1 MRPRACDALC
11 VAVLLATA
19 CSASAQSLEELSR
32 LSVEDLASIEITSVS
47 KRPEALS
54 QAAAAVYVITA
65 DEIRRS
71 GVTSLAEALRLAPN
85 LEVARISSQT
95 YAISSR
101 GMNSVNASNKLL
113 VLIDGRS
120 VYTPF
125 FGSVFWDQQ
134 DTMIADIE
142 RIEVISGPGGTLW
155 GSNAM
160 NGVVNVITKG
170 SAETQGGLL
179 DAKAGNFVSRAAGR
193 WGGALPGGGT
203 YRVYALG
210 FRDGDTR
217 LVNGTNADDAWTG
230 RQAGFRSE
238 LAVLDG
244 SLSVIGDAYENR
256 IDSSGRRS
264 GGDVLARWARVL
276 DGGGVLQLQGYFD
289 EQNRSDTA
297 AGGSAT
303 DSVRT
308 WDFQLQHGFGIGAA
322 QQIVWGAGYRIWTD
336 EFRNG
341 ANPFVLVPESET
353 LSITNLFVQ
362 DTIGVSDDLK
372 VTLGLKLE
380 YSTFSQWAV
389 MPSVRVG
396 WQVAPDHF
404 LWGAISRAVRTP
416 SRIERDLYAPG
427 IVDPSPDFASEK
439 LVAYEAGWRSR
450 LLPQATVS
458 VSLFYN
464 DYDDLR
470 TTSPNPVTVL
480 PVTFGNGW
488 QGATYGLDAWATWTP
503 LPWWRVVPG
512 VEILRKRFDLKP
524 GEQDIAGTQ
533 SVLGHDPGHQV
544 FLRSFMD
551 LPDNW
556 ELYVGLRQI
565 GALPA
570 ISVPSYFEADVKVA
584 YRPSPNVELALV
596 GQNLVHA
603 YHAEGSQPSQP
614 IHEIPRS
621 WYAGIRWKF

>member
-1 MRPRACDALC
+1 MRAL
-11 VAVLLATA
+11 ALLAA
-19 CSASAQSLEELSR
+19 AGSAGAQSLEELGR
-32 LSVEDLASIEITSVS
+32 LSVEDLASIEIMSVS

-54 QAAAAVYVITA
+54 QAPAAVYVITGE
-65 DEIRRS
+65 EIRRS

-95 YAISSR
+95 YVISSR

-125 FGSVFWDQQ
+125 FSSVFWDQQ
-134 DTMIADIE
+134 DTMIADID

-170 SAETQGGLL
+170 SAETQGGLV
-179 DAKAGNFVSRAAGR
+179 DAKAGNFLARAAGR
-193 WGGALPGGGT
+193 WGGAFPGGGT
-203 YRVYALG
+203 YRVYAFG

-217 LVNGTNADDAWTG
+217 LTNGTNADDAWTG

-238 LAVLDG
+238 VPTLGG
-244 SLSVIGDAYENR
+244 SLTLIGDAYENT
-256 IDSSGRRS
+256 IDTPTGRRS
-264 GGDVLARWARVL
+264 GGDLLARWARVF
-276 DGGGVLQLQGYFD
+276 DGGGVLQLQAYYD
-289 EQNRSDTA
+289 EQNRSDSA
-297 AGGSAT
+297 PSGGSSR

-308 WDFQLQHGFGIGAA
+308 WDFQLQHAFDVGKA
-322 QQIVWGAGYRIWTD
+322 QQIVWGAGYRTWTD
-336 EFRNG
+336 SFRNT
-341 ANPFVLVPESET
+341 ANPFVLVPESER
-353 LSITNLFVQ
+353 LSLANLFAQ
-362 DTIGVSDDLK
+362 DTIAVRDDLK

-396 WQVAPDHF
+396 WQATPEHF
-404 LWGAISRAVRTP
+404 LWGAISRAVRSP

-427 IVDPSPDFASEK
+427 IVDLSPDFDSEK
-439 LVAYEAGWRSR
+439 LVAYEAGWRSQI
-450 LLPQATVS
+450 LPQATVS

-480 PVTFGNGW
+480 PIKFGNGW
-488 QGATYGLDAWATWTP
+488 QGATYGLDAWGTWSP
-503 LPWWRVVPG
+503 LSWWRLSPG

-524 GEQDIAGTQ
+524 GERDIAGQQT
-533 SVLGHDPGHQV
+533 VLGHDPGHQV
-544 FLRSFMD
+544 FLRSSME
-551 LPDNW
+551 LANNW

-565 GALPA
+565 GALPD
-570 ISVPSYFEADVKVA
+570 INVPAYFEADVKVA
-584 YRPSPNVELALV
+584 YRPTPNVELALV

-603 YHAEGSQPSQP
+603 YHAEGTQPP
-614 IHEIPRS
+614 IHQIPRS
-621 WYAGIRWKF
+621 WYFGVRWKF